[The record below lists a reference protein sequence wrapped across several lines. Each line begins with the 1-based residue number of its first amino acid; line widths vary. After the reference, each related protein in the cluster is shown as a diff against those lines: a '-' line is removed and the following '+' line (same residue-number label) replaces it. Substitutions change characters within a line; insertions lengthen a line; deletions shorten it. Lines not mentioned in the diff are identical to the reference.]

1 MDYGKNGLNSGGD
14 SMENKLLRQRETE
27 KLFRAKQRRRQELA
41 KLPFER
47 KIRILIE
54 LQKIA
59 DDIRTTLRGTKRR
72 SWDIR

>member
-1 MDYGKNGLNSGGD
+1 
-14 SMENKLLRQRETE
+14 MENKLLRQRETE
-27 KLFRAKQRRRQELA
+27 KLFQVKQKRRRELA

-59 DDIRTTLRGTKRR
+59 DDIRATLRGSKRR
-72 SWDIR
+72 SWNIC

>member
-1 MDYGKNGLNSGGD
+1 MDYGKNGRNSGDD
-14 SMENKLLRQRETE
+14 SMGNKPLRQREAE
-27 KLFRAKQRRRQELA
+27 KLFQVKQRRRRELA

-59 DDIRTTLRGTKRR
+59 DDIRATLRGIKRR

>member
-1 MDYGKNGLNSGGD
+1 MG
-14 SMENKLLRQRETE
+14 NKPLRQREAE
-27 KLFRAKQRRRQELA
+27 KLFQVKQRRRRELA

-59 DDIRTTLRGTKRR
+59 DDIRATLRGIKRR